1 MVTKAGDIL
10 DLINAKKDDINKLGI
25 IRVGLF
31 GSFSRGDQNRGSDV
45 DLLVEFGKNKK
56 NFKNYMGFVRLAENL
71 FEREV
76 EVVTPESLSP
86 YIAPYIKKEVKYVE
100 TA

>member
-1 MVTKAGDIL
+1 MVAKVGEIL
-10 DLINAKKDDINKLGI
+10 DLINTKKDDINKLGI
-25 IRVGLF
+25 TRVGLF
-31 GSFSRGDQNRGSDV
+31 GSFSRGDQNRESDV
-45 DLLVEFGKNKK
+45 DLLIEFGKNKK
-56 NFKNYMGFVRLAENL
+56 NLKSYMGFVRLAENL
-71 FEREV
+71 FGRDV

>member
-1 MVTKAGDIL
+1 MVTNTSDIL
-10 DLINAKKDDINKLGI
+10 ELIDARKSDIGRLGI
-25 IRVGLF
+25 IKVGLF
-31 GSFSRGDQNRGSDV
+31 GSFSRGEQNQESDI
-45 DLLVEFGKNKK
+45 DLLVEFDKNKK
-56 NFKNYMGFVRLAENL
+56 NYQNYMNFIKLAENL
-71 FEREV
+71 FGREV